1 MIYITGDT
9 HRDFT
14 RILFLT
20 YQNETTIDDIVIILG
35 DAGINFYDKEVDD
48 SLKKQLSQEPI
59 TFFCIHGNHEKR
71 PEAISTYK
79 EKQFKGGLVYY
90 EEAYPNLLFAKDGE
104 IYNFNN
110 KKILVIG
117 GAYSVDKEYRQTV
130 GYGWWEDEQP
140 NQEIKDRVLETIKKN
155 NNKVDI
161 VLSHTCPY
169 KYLPYEVFLPGI
181 DQSTVDQSTEKFL
194 DDIENTLN
202 YKKWYCGHYHTE
214 KIVAKI
220 EFMFESIKE
229 FDK

>member
-20 YQNETTIDDIVIILG
+20 YQNKTTIDDIIIILG
-35 DAGINFYDKEVDD
+35 DAGINFCDKATDD

-71 PEAISTYK
+71 PQTINTYK
-79 EKQFKGGLVYY
+79 EKQFKGGTVYY
-90 EEAYPNLLFAKDGE
+90 EEEYPNLLFAKDGE

-110 KKILVIG
+110 KKVLVIG
-117 GAYSVDKEYRQTV
+117 GAYSVDKEYRQTL

-140 NQEIKDRVLETIKKN
+140 SQEIKDRIFETIKKN

-169 KYLPYEVFLPGI
+169 KYLPYEVFIPGI

-214 KIVAKI
+214 KKVDKI
-220 EFMFESIKE
+220 EFMFESVKE